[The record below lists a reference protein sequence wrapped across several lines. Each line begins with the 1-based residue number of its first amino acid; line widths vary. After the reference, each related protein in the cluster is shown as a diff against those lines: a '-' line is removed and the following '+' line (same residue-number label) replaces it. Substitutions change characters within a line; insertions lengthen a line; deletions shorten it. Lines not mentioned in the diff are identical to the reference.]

1 VLTNGLKISI
11 HGISDVG
18 MSREHN
24 EDSISWD
31 NDLGLV
37 MLADGMGGHNAGE
50 VASEMAVT
58 SIRDALL
65 DVLTPE
71 MIATGVIKCPDA
83 VRESVVYA
91 NEEIYEQAQ
100 TRIDCAGMGTTIVLS
115 LFHENHITFAN
126 VGDSRIYRFR
136 QGELKQITQDHSLVQ
151 EMVDNGY
158 LSEDEAMIST
168 SRNLITRAL
177 GISPEVEVD
186 VETEELEEDDIFLL
200 CSDGLTDMVSDAD
213 VQQTLIECAS
223 DMDHCLKQLVS
234 KANEAGGNDNVSIIL
249 ITLHESFSDDRGLPS
264 GASQEIESEE
274 TIDEVQA
281 ETEEDLTEEIPVQEE
296 PAEDAPRKE
305 KPADDD

>member
-1 VLTNGLKISI
+1 MLTNGLKISI

-71 MIATGVIKCPDA
+71 MIATKVIKCPDA

-100 TRIDCAGMGTTIVLS
+100 NRVECAGMGTTVVLT

-126 VGDSRIYRFR
+126 VGDSRIYRIR
-136 QGELKQITQDHSLVQ
+136 NGELQQITQDHSLVQ

-158 LSEDEAMIST
+158 LSEEEAMIST

-177 GISPEVEVD
+177 GISPDVEVD
-186 VETEELEEDDIFLL
+186 VATEELDEDDIFLL
-200 CSDGLTDMVSDAD
+200 CSDGLTDMVSDPEILE
-213 VQQTLIECAS
+213 TILKCS
-223 DMDHCLKQLVS
+223 PNMDDCLKQLVS
-234 KANEAGGNDNVSIIL
+234 LANEAGGNDNISIIL
-249 ITLHESFSDDRGLPS
+249 ITLHESFSDDRGLPP
-264 GASQEIESEE
+264 GASQEIEDDESIKTDDEPEE
-274 TIDEVQA
+274 NDSTEDKLAKDE
-281 ETEEDLTEEIPVQEE
+281 
-296 PAEDAPRKE
+296 
-305 KPADDD
+305 